1 MLAKNSSGK
10 ITILTMIRD
19 FFYAP
24 GEKATTVIQETKQ
37 LTPEDKIQLG
47 SALARHYGVSDGDLD
62 FTPVAY

>member
-19 FFYAP
+19 FFFTP
-24 GEKATTVIQETKQ
+24 ESKATDVIRETKG
-37 LTPEDKIQLG
+37 LTEQDKVQLG
-47 SALARHYGVSDGDLD
+47 SALAAHYGVPNLDLD